1 MQEFEPVAAA
11 GVLRD
16 LPVASVALG
25 FQHGAAVTE
34 DGRVATWGKGER
46 GQLGNS
52 LNNSSNSEPSF
63 CHLPTDVVVDRVSC
77 GFNHTA
83 ALTSEGEVY
92 VWGKMHSVAKNE
104 KKSSGVSDVSVH
116 EDQLLP
122 RMLELPEERKVRE
135 QATFGVG

>member
-1 MQEFEPVAAA
+1 MRTLVECILATYWSNGSLHIRTFRPLA
-11 GVLRD
+11 LYTHCFIRD
-16 LPVASVALG
+16 
-25 FQHGAAVTE
+25 VTE
-34 DGRVATWGKGER
+34 V
-46 GQLGNS
+46 
-52 LNNSSNSEPSF
+52 F
-63 CHLPTDVVVDRVSC
+63 
-77 GFNHTA
+77 
-83 ALTSEGEVY
+83 